1 MEDHKKADT
10 GTQYDDA
17 KNDST
22 QTVPDAEATTELLE
36 LANMFLHSC
45 YWFLMLST
53 TLTRLDLSGLA
64 WAAKQKDMVCR
75 EAAMTILSW
84 IMKSG
89 GRVELA
95 DISRPRMRENMTA
108 EYAVR
113 KWDQVDRWLGRETE
127 NMLEKVVVINF
138 RMQEMLRN
146 CMMYTINNGNLM
158 GQRAQRQ

>member
-10 GTQYDDA
+10 GTKYDDA

-22 QTVPDAEATTELLE
+22 QTVPDAEATKELLE
-36 LANMFLHSC
+36 LANMFLHSS
-45 YWFLMLST
+45 YWFLMLSI

-113 KWDQVDRWLGRETE
+113 KWDQVDRWLEME
-127 NMLEKVVVINF
+127 IEKMVERAVEMNTG
-138 RMQEMLRN
+138 MEEMLRKILE
-146 CMMYTINNGNLM
+146 TIRNGYLM
-158 GQRAQRQ
+158 GQRQS

>member
-1 MEDHKKADT
+1 MEDHKKVDT

-22 QTVPDAEATTELLE
+22 QTVPDAEATKELLE
-36 LANMFLHSC
+36 LANMFLHSS
-45 YWFLMLST
+45 YWFLMLSI

-84 IMKSG
+84 IMETG

-95 DISRPRMRENMTA
+95 DIARPRMGENITA

-113 KWDQVDRWLGRETE
+113 KWDHVDRWLERETE
-127 NMLEKVVVINF
+127 KMLEKAVEVNTG
-138 RMQEMLRN
+138 MEEMLRKILE
-146 CMMYTINNGNLM
+146 TIRNLTFLPPEAE
-158 GQRAQRQ
+158 G